1 MVIGLRKQHAGIG
14 SSLAFF
20 LGNPV
25 LNPAT
30 LVFMGFILG
39 WQFSAIRIVAGVLL
53 IAIAVALANRM
64 TPEDAPDPQSL
75 APQLAPIEREDRTL
89 RTLGVAWLRELWN
102 EAVAVLPG
110 YALIVFILGGV
121 RAWLFPP
128 DFTIHAAGLGGM
140 ALVSL
145 VGTLFVIPTAGEVP
159 IVQTLLAHGMSEG
172 AAVSLI
178 VTLPAISLPSL
189 YIVRNAF
196 PRNVLAMTFAVVF
209 AGGLAAGALV
219 ELLFR

>member
-1 MVIGLRKQHAGIG
+1 VVIGLRRQHAAAG

-30 LVFMGFILG
+30 LIFMGFILG
-39 WQFSAIRIVAGVLL
+39 WEFSLIRIVAGVLL
-53 IAIAVALANRM
+53 IAIVVAAANRM
-64 TPEDAPDPQSL
+64 TQGEIAGPQAPAPEPAAIERADRSPASL
-75 APQLAPIEREDRTL
+75 AI
-89 RTLGVAWLRELWN
+89 AWLHELWN
-102 EAVAVLPG
+102 EAVSVLPG
-110 YALIVFILGGV
+110 YALIVFVLGGL

-159 IVQTLLAHGMSEG
+159 IVQTLLAHGMGIG
-172 AAVSLI
+172 AGVALLI
-178 VTLPAISLPSL
+178 TLPAISLPSL
-189 YIVRNAF
+189 FIVRNVF
-196 PRNVLAMTFAVVF
+196 PAKVLAMTFGIVL
-209 AGGLAAGALV
+209 AGGLVGGTLAATFL
-219 ELLFR
+219 R